1 MIIKSYFL
9 NYILRYYPDPDH
21 CNIYHYCLPGL
32 HTVLECATGLWFSEP
47 EETCMWP
54 TEAICSASPSTTKAS
69 VINLSNID
77 PSNPILS
84 FVTPETAVVYG
95 TIECPPGNA
104 MFYPDPYDCSAYHFC
119 NGGKDKVLKC
129 EPGLYYDKTR
139 DICDWRKNVNCKSDQ
154 YHHNNK
160 IICFFFIKR

>member
-1 MIIKSYFL
+1 
-9 NYILRYYPDPDH
+9 
-21 CNIYHYCLPGL
+21 
-32 HTVLECATGLWFSEP
+32 
-47 EETCMWP
+47 MWP

-84 FVTPETAVVYG
+84 FVTPETAIVYG

-139 DICDWRKNVNCKSDQ
+139 DICDWRKNVNCKNAIIK
-154 YHHNNK
+154 NNNIK
-160 IICFFFIKR
+160 IN